1 MWGGGGGGADE
12 RFPSCIRLSVRMKLD
27 AKTMVWSDKEHVPIL
42 LWTNVPAIQAA
53 NALYCSSFSEVLP
66 GYLHSDVAWQFNYL
80 PSSNWRRLHA
90 AGQRDSDVEVGCR
103 GGLPVRIPTSPF
115 PILCQSV
122 SLLLYVAHQQAESR
136 LRHPVDVVL
145 VVVELAYVNFEP
157 TLLPQS
163 RGGGLGGGGGGRCG
177 RGSLHHCCIPVAK

>member
-1 MWGGGGGGADE
+1 
-12 RFPSCIRLSVRMKLD
+12 
-27 AKTMVWSDKEHVPIL
+27 MVWSDKEHVPIL

-145 VVVELAYVNFEP
+145 VVGELAFVNFEP